1 MESNSLEFTSL
12 VEWLATF
19 HLQSKASITSEL
31 SDGLAFS
38 EALVQI
44 EPSFF
49 TPSWFAGILH
59 SKNSNN
65 ENLNLILNLILHYYR
80 QNLGDVYTSGD
91 LLLPEVAPGCEE
103 ISSEM
108 IGRFLKL
115 MIGIAVT
122 CSNKQTFITKIQ
134 SLEETTQHALTACV
148 ASFIYTK
155 DWAGRL
161 SAQSLNSELK
171 ASTPPGDEI
180 WAQKCHELDFQ
191 VALLK
196 EERSTLVS
204 ENEDLYGRVREAQTL
219 SRKDSVKAKQFE
231 SEVENLKDE
240 FDRLRMSYEGT
251 KEHIENIEKRIKP
264 EEKDQFELMRLASE
278 TNSLKSE
285 LAKVK
290 TSFARKS
297 SEKSGTLE
305 EEEVVQRFQ
314 EQQREIRELRVMVEY
329 QASLQAGQLR
339 EIECLKDQVDVLRE
353 QVHNHSKYEQE
364 LADIRIRLHDCMSEK
379 ENLTEIVL
387 QAQTLSSLR
396 SETCFDSQGHNM
408 DLLDHSYSVSSSNLA
423 EETRTPGKVGKKKL
437 SREANVLSGESE
449 SDPIYANNC
458 TYTFHSRE
466 ESRLVQ
472 SSSENK
478 ESSCDSERE
487 QMGSTES
494 DSGLDVTPE
503 GTPFTSRPESEL
515 LINDEK
521 LEEDIEASP
530 RQLEMLMDD
539 LNILNPPDS
548 EPTHEAVEEL
558 LRVISHSNIAISVDE
573 IEAIVAGREQNKQS
587 KDFEEESS
595 NFPQASGLIDQA
607 EIQLFDPNDPKVKDL
622 EEWNCSIH
630 ERSVI
635 EEESP
640 RRKLRKLFSIKRVS
654 KIEERKLIS
663 EKYKPQVKYNHKYK
677 EDSMSMVCFKSLL
690 LQIFVKV
697 FD

>member
-329 QASLQAGQLR
+329 QAGQLR

>member
-314 EQQREIRELRVMVEY
+314 EQQMEIRELRVMVEY
-329 QASLQAGQLR
+329 QAGQLR